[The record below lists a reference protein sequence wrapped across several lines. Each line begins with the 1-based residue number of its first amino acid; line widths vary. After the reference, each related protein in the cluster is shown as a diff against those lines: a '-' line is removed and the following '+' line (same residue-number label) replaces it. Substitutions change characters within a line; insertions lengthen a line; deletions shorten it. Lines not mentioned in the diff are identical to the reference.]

1 MKFSNIRI
9 YRQTGTQTGRQ
20 EKKNPRAKRE
30 SKPVQG
36 VKENCPW
43 GPPWWCGG

>member
-20 EKKNPRAKRE
+20 EKKIQER
-30 SKPVQG
+30 
-36 VKENCPW
+36 KENQNQFRE
-43 GPPWWCGG
+43 